1 MIRAAL
7 QAKRLALL
15 AEGEALV
22 REYERLRLTP
32 ADRPDHAAHSDR
44 MRLHRNHVR
53 AYLHDLRHQSGDN

>member
-1 MIRAAL
+1 
-7 QAKRLALL
+7 LL